1 MKKIAEDQMNSI
13 STFDITK
20 YFLLDLMKD
29 IKSGRI
35 QLPDFQ
41 RDWVW
46 DDTHVRRLLASI
58 SLAYPIGA
66 VMMLQQG
73 IQQRQ
78 FKPRLIDGVTISEPH
93 TPHLLILDGQQRL
106 TTLFMVLLSEQPVAI
121 KDQKSQK
128 IIKKWYYLDIEK
140 CLDPECDRRSAIIA
154 LPEAKITRIFTGDIV
169 DCSTPE
175 KEYESLL
182 FPLSKVF
189 SFSEWRSKFSKYWQY
204 DPQRLELIDTLELQV
219 LKKFEHY
226 QIPVIQLRD
235 SLPKEAVCQVF
246 EDTNTSGCDL
256 NYFDLMSSSYCTA
269 DFSLRDDWKQRENRF
284 QSLKVLRKL
293 RSTDFVQAVTLAS
306 GYAKRIEALNQGWNV
321 DKLPGVACG
330 RAEVLKLTKQEYQKW
345 ADPIT
350 RGFEES
356 ARFLYSQKIFDA
368 NDLAYPIQLV
378 ILSAIFTVLGERSR
392 SFQVRSMLERWL
404 WCGMFGGVY
413 TRWYEARAGHDIVE
427 VPDWLAGGSP
437 PFTITQAKFSFERL
451 LGVKKRY
458 GAVYQG
464 LAALLRRQGA
474 IDWSTGEEINDV
486 IYFEEQIDSHHIFP
500 VAWCRKQGI
509 DPKKYNCLVNRT
521 PLSAKT
527 NKKIGSKAPSV
538 YLEEFEVSGTSVTRL
553 DEMLRSHAIPP
564 TTLRRNDFEA
574 CFQMRAKMLLTLIG
588 EAMGKNLSVESF
600 DNFAEE
606 HQNGNCN
613 GHKLHPEIIANY

>member
-1 MKKIAEDQMNSI
+1 MTEHQMNSI

-20 YFLLDLMKD
+20 YFLLDVMKD
-29 IKSGRI
+29 IKTGRI

-73 IQQRQ
+73 HQHRQ
-78 FKPRLIDGVTISEPH
+78 FKPRLVDGVL
-93 TPHLLILDGQQRL
+93 TPPNHLPNLLILDGQQRL
-106 TTLFMVLLSEQPVAI
+106 TTAFMVLLSEQPVII
-121 KDQKSQK
+121 KDQKNQK
-128 IIKKWYYLDIEK
+128 TIKKWYYLDIEK
-140 CLDPECDRRSAIIA
+140 CLDPECDRLNAIIA
-154 LPEAKITRIFTGDIV
+154 LPESRITRTFTGGLV

-175 KEYESLL
+175 KEYKALL

-189 SFSEWRSKFSKYWQY
+189 FFSEWRSKFSKYWQY
-204 DPQRLELIDTLELQV
+204 DAQKLELIDTLELEV

-293 RSTDFVQAVTLAS
+293 RSTDFVQAVTLIAS
-306 GYAKRIEALNQGWNV
+306 YAKRMEAIKKGGNI
-321 DKLPGVACG
+321 DKLPGVACD
-330 RAEVLKLTKQEYQKW
+330 RAEVLKLTKEEYQKW
-345 ADPIT
+345 ADPIS

-356 ARFLYSQKIFDA
+356 ARFLHSQKIFDA
-368 NDLAYPIQLV
+368 DDLAYPIQLV

-392 SFQVRSMLERWL
+392 SSHIRSMLERWL
-404 WCGMFGGVY
+404 WCGMFGEVY
-413 TRWYEARAGHDIVE
+413 TRWYEARAGRDVIE
-427 VPDWLAGGSP
+427 VPDWLSGGSLP
-437 PFTITQAKFSFERL
+437 LTIVQADFSFDRL
-451 LGVKKRY
+451 ISVRKRY

-464 LAALLRRQGA
+464 LAALLRREGA
-474 IDWSTGEEINDV
+474 IDWCTGEEINDV

-500 VAWCRKQGI
+500 VGWCRKKGI
-509 DPKKYNCLVNRT
+509 EPKKYNCLINRT

-538 YLEEFEVSGTSVTRL
+538 YLEEFENTGTSARRL
-553 DEMLRSHAIPP
+553 DEILRSHAISP
-564 TTLRRNDFEA
+564 TTLRRDDFEA
-574 CFQMRAKMLLTLIG
+574 FFHLRANNLLTLIG
-588 EAMGKNLSVESF
+588 KAMGKSLSFESF
-600 DNFAEE
+600 QDFVEE
-606 HQNGNCN
+606 NHHGNGREY
-613 GHKLHPEIIANY
+613 KLHPEALKNY